1 MNDMKKIP
9 IYRKTGVYARE
20 HGEREQYK
28 ASNVANVACRAAIE
42 EAIRKS
48 FDGMNL
54 KADAAEAVIRE
65 FGTERVQ
72 FVLANTVQQK
82 DWDGRFSRSNKAWAA
97 TFNIPADVIMDM
109 DRRVQFT
116 VTSHPAVLDGFIS
129 MVREA
134 AREQERPSVRSK
146 LQKQEP
152 HTPRKPPS
160 KKEAVR

>member
-1 MNDMKKIP
+1 MKKTP
-9 IYRKTGVYARE
+9 IYRQTGQYARE

-28 ASNVANVACRAAIE
+28 ASNLANIACRVAIE
-42 EAIRKS
+42 EAIRAN

-54 KADAAEAVIRE
+54 KAGAAEGVIRE
-65 FGTERVQ
+65 FGAERVQ

-82 DWDGRFSRSNKAWAA
+82 EWDGRFSRGNKAWAA
-97 TFNIPADVIMDM
+97 AFDIPADEVMSM
-109 DRRVQFT
+109 DRRTQFI
-116 VTSHPAVLDGFIS
+116 VTSHPAILDGFIS

-134 AREQERPSVRSK
+134 AREQERPSVLGK